1 MKKKAMLLA
10 VLLALISP
18 LAGLGAQLGEP
29 APALTVSR
37 WIQGDPVEIKPGTN
51 IIVVEIW
58 TTSSYGSKVCI
69 TNLND
74 LQRRYR
80 DKGVVVVGITD
91 EPEEKVRDFV
101 AHNETKIE
109 YTIAVDE
116 ARKTELQYMIPARQ
130 KSIPYAFVI
139 GTNGALL
146 WHGRPAAG
154 LDTTLEHMVAGTF
167 DLKRTRKTEAANL
180 LMEQYLGLARRKD
193 ARTKAAGQALLAG
206 RTNDVPLL
214 CDLAYQISTAPR
226 IPSRDWA
233 LAQEALNQA
242 DQLEPTN
249 IQVML
254 SHAIFIF
261 QAGKPDKGMEIAK
274 QILASTK
281 TDGDKKLAQSCIDS
295 MNNALKMD
303 ASDKATKSG
312 ARGTTTVTNTLIITN
327 VVTITNTVNGD
338 TKK

>member
-1 MKKKAMLLA
+1 MKKEAILLL
-10 VLLALISP
+10 VILALIAP

-29 APALTVSR
+29 APGLTVSR
-37 WIQGDPVEIKPGTN
+37 WIQGDPLEIKPGTN
-51 IIVVEIW
+51 IFVVEIW
-58 TTSSYGSKVCI
+58 TTSSYGSKICI

-74 LQRRYR
+74 IQRRYK
-80 DKGVVVVGITD
+80 DKGVVIVGITD

-101 AHNETKIE
+101 AHHETKIE
-109 YTIAVDE
+109 YAIAVDD
-116 ARKTELQYMIPARQ
+116 ARKTELQYMIPVRQ
-130 KSIPYAFVI
+130 RSIPYAFVI
-139 GTNGALL
+139 GTNGTLL
-146 WHGRPAAG
+146 WHGRPLAG
-154 LDTTLEHMVAGTF
+154 LDTTLDEIVAGKF
-167 DLKRTRKTEAANL
+167 DLKRTKKTEAANL

-193 ARTKAAGQALLAG
+193 ARTKAAGQALLAA

-261 QAGKPDKGMEIAK
+261 QAGKYDKGMEIAK
-274 QILASTK
+274 QILASAK

-295 MNNALKMD
+295 MNNALKID
-303 ASDKATKSG
+303 AADKAKKTGS
-312 ARGTTTVTNTLIITN
+312 RSTTVTNTLVITN
-327 VVTITNTVNGD
+327 VVTITNTINGD